1 MIASTDLAKFG
12 QFFGRDPELHA
23 LLAGLKQANA
33 RRGSLFLIGGEPGIG
48 KSRLSDEFARQA
60 RELGAAVL
68 WGRCWEGAGAPAYW
82 PWIQALRAHIR
93 STDPAAVRDQL
104 GAGAAD
110 VAQMLPEVGKIVP
123 DLPSPPPESDS
134 ARFQLF
140 DSTTSFL
147 RNICRE
153 QPTILVLDDLQSA
166 DTPSILL
173 LRFLASQLADM
184 RLVAV
189 ATYRDVE
196 LTSDHPLTPA
206 LHEMAREP
214 ITRLI
219 TLGGLPAPEVARFV
233 QASTGRGPH
242 AQLVARLWQETNGNP
257 LFVGEAVR
265 LLASEGRLDE
275 EAAWER
281 LRVTLPAGVREV
293 ILKRVRQLAER
304 TMTTLVQAAAI
315 GPEFSAEL
323 LRRAGDHSRGS
334 LTDALSEATQSGL
347 LMRTGVGRFRFSHD
361 LVRDALYAELEPTQR
376 LGLHLRIAET
386 LEQMHAAAS
395 DARFAELAH
404 HYFEAAQAGFADEA
418 PADRTSLFARARRYA
433 RLAGEQAA
441 RSLAY
446 EEAARLFSRSL
457 QLLDLEETP
466 DTDERTDLL
475 LALGDAQARAGDL
488 HSARPNFLEAAGL
501 ARQTGDPQHLAR
513 AALGY
518 GGRFLW
524 ARAGDDPHVIP
535 LLQEALVLLGGRD
548 DGLRVRLLS
557 RLACAW
563 RGSRQHFDQSDALS
577 QQAVEIARQ
586 LGDRRTL
593 CYALVGR
600 YGSIYWPHTTAERL
614 EIARELLSVAETAGD
629 IERTIDAHM
638 ITSFS
643 YADLARMSQADAE
656 METLTR
662 LADQLRQPAQLWLA
676 NAAGASYALLEG
688 RYSEAERLM
697 AVESPPGYPTTPIR
711 DDVSAARMHRFLL
724 RREQGRLAEELETI
738 RRSVAEFPWYPA
750 HRAALLVAL
759 LELGRENEARSS
771 FATIAHD
778 SFATLIR
785 DNEWLLGAA
794 LSSEACAMLAD
805 AEAAG
810 PLLEQLRPFAGLHA
824 IAHAEGS
831 AGIVDRYLGLLAI
844 TLGRIDEAAK
854 YLADAITLNDRMGA
868 HPWRAHSQHD
878 LASLLR
884 RRGRPADMRRAEE
897 LERDALQTAEK
908 LEMTALAARLAPSAN
923 GRHLPVAAS
932 LDQTAS
938 GTFRREG
945 DYWKVSF
952 ENDTFQLRD
961 AKGLRYLAHLLA
973 EPGRE
978 FLALEL
984 VQQGGRASRPA
995 VPDADLRRS
1004 DLGDAGAQLDIEAK
1018 QAYRARLHELQG
1030 EMDEA
1035 EAWNDAERA
1044 DRARQEME
1052 FLARELARAVGL
1064 GGRDRA
1070 AGSVSERARLS
1081 VTRAIRL
1088 AMARIDS
1095 HSPALGAHL
1104 EASIRT
1110 GTYCSYRPDPRLPV
1124 SWQQ

>member
-1 MIASTDLAKFG
+1 MIAPTEYANVE
-12 QFFGRDPELHA
+12 QFLGREPELHA
-23 LLAGLKQANA
+23 LLTGLEQAHAG
-33 RRGSLFLIGGEPGIG
+33 RGSLFLVGGEPGIG

-60 RELGAAVL
+60 RESGVRVL
-68 WGRCWEGAGAPAYW
+68 WGRCWEGVGAPAYW
-82 PWIQALRAHIR
+82 PWIQALRAHLRI
-93 STDPAAVRDQL
+93 TDPADLRGQL

-110 VAQMLPEVGKIVP
+110 VAQMLPEIGTIVP
-123 DLPSPPPESDS
+123 DLPPPPPVSDS

-140 DSTTSFL
+140 DSTASFL
-147 RNICRE
+147 RNISRA
-153 QPTILVLDDLQSA
+153 QTTVLVLDDLQSA
-166 DTPSILL
+166 DTASLLL
-173 LRFLASQLADM
+173 LRFLASQLTDM

-189 ATYRDVE
+189 ATFRDVQ
-196 LTSDHPLTPA
+196 LTPDHPLTPA

-219 TLGGLPAPEVARFV
+219 TLTGLPAPDIARFV
-233 QASTGRGPH
+233 QASTGHGPH
-242 AQLVARLWQETNGNP
+242 AQLVARLWRETNGNP

-304 TMTTLVQAAAI
+304 TMAALVQAAAI
-315 GPEFSAEL
+315 GPEFNAEL
-323 LRRAGDHSRGS
+323 LRRAGDHSGGS
-334 LTDALSEATQSGL
+334 LTGALNEATQAGL
-347 LMRTGVGRFRFSHD
+347 LMRTGVGRFKFSHD

-386 LEQMHAAAS
+386 LEQMHAEAP
-395 DARFAELAH
+395 DAHYAELAH
-404 HYFEAAQAGFADEA
+404 HYFEAAQTGFADEA
-418 PADRTSLFARARRYA
+418 PADRTRHFARARRYA

-441 RSLAY
+441 HSLAY

-475 LALGDAQARAGDL
+475 LGLGDAQARAGDL
-488 HSARPNFLEAAGL
+488 PSARPNFLEAAGR
-501 ARQTGDPQHLAR
+501 ARQTGDPQRLAR

-548 DGLRVRLLS
+548 DRLRVRLLS

-577 QQAVEIARQ
+577 QQAVEIARP
-586 LGDRRTL
+586 LGDSRTL
-593 CYALVGR
+593 CYALVAR

-638 ITSFS
+638 IISFS
-643 YADLARMSQADAE
+643 YADLARMTEADAE

-676 NAAGASYALLEG
+676 NSAGASYALLEG
-688 RYSEAERLM
+688 RYSDAERLM

-724 RREQGRLAEELETI
+724 RREEGRLAEELETI
-738 RRSVAEFPWYPA
+738 SRSVAEFPWYPA
-750 HRAALLVAL
+750 HRAALVVAL

-785 DNEWLLGAA
+785 DNEWLLAAA
-794 LSSEACAMLAD
+794 LSSEACAVLAD
-805 AEAAG
+805 EEAAG
-810 PLLEQLRPFAGLHA
+810 SLLEQLRPFVGLHA

-831 AGIVDRYLGLLAI
+831 AGIVDRYLGLLAS
-844 TLGRIDEAAK
+844 TLGRIDEAAR

-878 LASLLR
+878 LAGLLR
-884 RRGRPADMRRAEE
+884 RRGTSADVRRAEE
-897 LERDALQTAEK
+897 LEHDALQTAEK
-908 LEMTALAARLAPSAN
+908 LGMTALAARLAHSTTGARV
-923 GRHLPVAAS
+923 GIAAS
-932 LDQTAS
+932 SDRAVV

-945 DYWKVSF
+945 EYWTITFEADSF
-952 ENDTFQLRD
+952 RLRD
-961 AKGLRYLAHLLA
+961 AKGMRYLSRLLA

-978 FLALEL
+978 LLVLDL
-984 VQQGGRASRPA
+984 VQEGGRSSPTAADP
-995 VPDADLRRS
+995 DLRRT
-1004 DLGDAGAQLDIEAK
+1004 DLGDAGTLLDTEAK
-1018 QAYRARLHELQG
+1018 QAYRARLHELQQ
-1030 EMDEA
+1030 ELDEA
-1035 EAWNDAERA
+1035 EAWNDVERG
-1044 DRARQEME
+1044 DRARQEMD

-1070 AGSVSERARLS
+1070 AGSASERARLS

-1088 AMARIDS
+1088 AMARIAAQ
-1095 HSPALGAHL
+1095 SPALGDHL
-1104 EASIRT
+1104 EGTIRT
-1110 GTYCSYRPDPRLPV
+1110 GTYCSYRPDSRLSV
-1124 SWQQ
+1124 SWR